1 MTAEEARIIM
11 SGSMQNKFVFYKSR
25 LTFECGLINKAIDR
39 EARVG
44 GWHVILGSTRAFAK
58 KYFAHMAKLYEDKGF
73 IVAYSLNLDSKV
85 DSPEFHVYWDIAK
98 MSREDMDRFL
108 NTEYQTCVC
117 YKRLG
122 TRSIEAIK
130 DAKKRVV
137 EIRHELFSNN
147 EVTVKPYGYSWL
159 ETIASCLTQII
170 DHMELG
176 KRMDFNTIPAKN
188 IFGKG
193 EEE

>member
-11 SGSMQNKFVFYKSR
+11 GGSMQNKFLFYKSR

-58 KYFAHMAKLYEDKGF
+58 KYYAHMAKLYEEKGF
-73 IVAYSLNLDSKV
+73 IVAYSINEGNA
-85 DSPEFHVYWDIAK
+85 DSPVFHVYWDIEK
-98 MSREDMDRFL
+98 MSREDLDRFL
-108 NTEYQTCVC
+108 NTEYQTCLC

-122 TRSIEAIK
+122 SRTIENIK
-130 DAKKRVV
+130 AAKKRVA
-137 EIRHELFSNN
+137 EIRQELFINHD
-147 EVTVKPYGYSWL
+147 VTVKTYEYSWM
-159 ETIASCLTQII
+159 ETIATCLTQIL

-188 IFGKG
+188 IFKKG